1 MADEKRFLKDA
12 YKLKGG
18 EDVRHLYDD
27 WAEVYDQEL
36 VAENEYQQPKRCTE
50 ALQKFLKA
58 DAGGVLDAGCG
69 TGLAGVTLK
78 EAGYGPI
85 DGCDFSQ
92 GMLDKVADR
101 GIYRTLFAADLNEP
115 MADIVDGAYAGIAV
129 VGVFSYGHVNA
140 DAVDE
145 LLRVLGPGGAMV
157 IGINDK
163 FYAEGSLIAKL
174 RAVDASPAVSMVL
187 EEHGE
192 HIRGIDMGGWV
203 LVLKKNA

>member
-1 MADEKRFLKDA
+1 MGDEKRFLKDA
-12 YKLKGG
+12 YRLKGG
-18 EDVRHLYDD
+18 EDVRDLYDD

-36 VAENEYQQPKRCTE
+36 VAENEYQQPKRCTQ
-50 ALQKFLKA
+50 ALLKFL
-58 DAGGVLDAGCG
+58 DPGAGDILDAGCG

-92 GMLDKVADR
+92 GMLDKAADR
-101 GIYRTLFAADLNEP
+101 NIYRALFAADLNQP
-115 MADIVDGAYAGIAV
+115 MEDVADGAYAGVAV
-129 VGVFSYGHVNA
+129 VGVFSYGHVDA
-140 DAVDE
+140 HAVDE
-145 LLRVLGPGGAMV
+145 LLRVLKPGGAMV

-174 RAVDASPAVSMVL
+174 REVDASGAATMVL

-203 LVLKKNA
+203 FVLQKRT